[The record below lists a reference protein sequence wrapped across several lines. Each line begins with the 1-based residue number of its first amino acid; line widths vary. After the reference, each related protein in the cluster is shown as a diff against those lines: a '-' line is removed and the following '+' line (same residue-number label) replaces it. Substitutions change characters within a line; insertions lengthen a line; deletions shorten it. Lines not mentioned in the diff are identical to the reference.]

1 MLKTVCYI
9 MGMTSLYGLDKILNT
24 GVLREEKVEGFQ
36 TQHVFFFSFSKPER
50 K

>member
-1 MLKTVCYI
+1 
-9 MGMTSLYGLDKILNT
+9 MTSLYGLDKILNT

-36 TQHVFFFSFSKPER
+36 TQHVFFFSSSRPER